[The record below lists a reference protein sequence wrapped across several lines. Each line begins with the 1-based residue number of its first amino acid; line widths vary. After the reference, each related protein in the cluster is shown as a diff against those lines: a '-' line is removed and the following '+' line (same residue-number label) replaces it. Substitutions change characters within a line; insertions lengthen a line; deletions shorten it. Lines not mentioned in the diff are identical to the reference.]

1 MQALVVDDSVA
12 MRRIQQK
19 MLEGLGWEVKTA
31 SNGEEGLAALN
42 GLSDCRLV
50 LADWH
55 MPVMDG
61 LELCRA
67 IRRDARYARLRIVM
81 VSSDGVLDSVQNALA
96 AGANEFIIKP
106 FTTEALVCRIEEVM
120 RG

>member
-1 MQALVVDDSVA
+1 MQALVVDDSGA

-19 MLEGLGWEVKTA
+19 MLESLGWEVKTA
-31 SNGEEGLAALN
+31 TNGEEALVALN
-42 GLSDCRLV
+42 GLPDCRLM

-67 IRRDARYARLRIVM
+67 VRRDGRYARLCIVM
-81 VSSDGVLDSVQNALA
+81 VSSDGVIDSVQNALA

-106 FTTEALVCRIEEVM
+106 FTADALVCRIEEAM